1 MQQSLLRP
9 PTAVPLAHRPHT
21 ADTRAK
27 VTCAMLTAAEADL
40 LQQPSRRSGM
50 VNAGAC
56 KARCSSWPDA
66 CPALDS
72 GRLPV
77 QSSLSHASPRFSELR
92 LPRAPGLTSHTEGSA
107 ARPSTAASVSIPRR
121 GHSLSNINP
130 GSPSKATRQAA
141 WGSNEQEEV
150 RSPPERSVANR
161 DRTCAEPPA
170 LAARVPT
177 ASWGNQ
183 QQVRVRVGVGVR
195 VRVGV
200 GARVRVRVRVS
211 DVHPSAALP

>member
-40 LQQPSRRSGM
+40 LQQPSRRSAM

-56 KARCSSWPDA
+56 KARCSSRPDA
-66 CPALDS
+66 CPAPDS

-77 QSSLSHASPRFSELR
+77 QSSLSHASPRCSELR
-92 LPRAPGLTSHTEGSA
+92 LPRAPGLTNHTEGSA
-107 ARPSTAASVSIPRR
+107 ARPSTAASASIPRR

-130 GSPSKATRQAA
+130 CSPSKAA
-141 WGSNEQEEV
+141 WGSNEQEEM

-161 DRTCAEPPA
+161 DRTCAEPPT
-170 LAARVPT
+170 LAARVPA

-195 VRVGV
+195 VRVRVRVRVKVRV
-200 GARVRVRVRVS
+200 GARVRVRVRVGE
-211 DVHPSAALP
+211 P

>member
-1 MQQSLLRP
+1 MQQPPAQSLLRP
-9 PTAVPLAHRPHT
+9 PTAVPLARRPHT

-40 LQQPSRRSGM
+40 LQQPSRRSAM

-56 KARCSSWPDA
+56 NARCSSRPDTCRA
-66 CPALDS
+66 PD
-72 GRLPV
+72 GWLPV
-77 QSSLSHASPRFSELR
+77 QSPLSHASPRFSELR

-170 LAARVPT
+170 LAARVPA

-183 QQVRVRVGVGVR
+183 QQVRVRAGVGVR
-195 VRVGV
+195 VWV
-200 GARVRVRVRVS
+200 RVRVRVRVGE
-211 DVHPSAALP
+211 PSPSP

>member
-1 MQQSLLRP
+1 MLRSRAPCSP
-9 PTAVPLAHRPHT
+9 PPRL
-21 ADTRAK
+21 
-27 VTCAMLTAAEADL
+27 TC
-40 LQQPSRRSGM
+40 
-50 VNAGAC
+50 
-56 KARCSSWPDA
+56 CSSPPGEVPWSTQVRAMPDA
-66 CPALDS
+66 RPGLIRAAPQMDGSLCKVLSRTP
-72 GRLPV
+72 RL
-77 QSSLSHASPRFSELR
+77 ASELR

-170 LAARVPT
+170 LAARVPA

-183 QQVRVRVGVGVR
+183 QQVRVRAGVGVR
-195 VRVGV
+195 VWV
-200 GARVRVRVRVS
+200 RVRVRVRVGE
-211 DVHPSAALP
+211 PSPSP